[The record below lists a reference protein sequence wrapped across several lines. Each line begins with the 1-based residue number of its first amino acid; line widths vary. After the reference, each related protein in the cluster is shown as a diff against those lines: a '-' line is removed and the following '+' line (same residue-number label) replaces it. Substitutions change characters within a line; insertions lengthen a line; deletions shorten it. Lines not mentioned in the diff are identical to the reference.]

1 MNFRSS
7 IPILSLIGIL
17 CLWIASSCSRISETT
32 TGLTPVLAK
41 YIAAYPSAML
51 SKASTIRIRFNDPHT
66 SDELTG
72 QKLKQKY
79 FSIEPSVNGSS
90 FWEDTHTLVFQ
101 PDEYL
106 VSGQKYRVSLDMKA
120 IMPEIEKEARSF
132 VFDLEVRPQH
142 MNVEINNLSP
152 ENPADYSKVTLH
164 GTLYSSD
171 VLTAEEV
178 SPLLNIRANGSE
190 TIQWSHE
197 NNMTVHH
204 FSVENLDRNNNS
216 SALKVSW
223 DGSRAQ
229 SESKGEL
236 ELTIAP
242 IQEFSL
248 RDAKVIYGDEPFA
261 LLSFTDPLM
270 PNQNLQGLIS
280 LGGHEGALRFLIEGN
295 QVRVFPSVNLNGTFR
310 LNISDNIKNSKQALL
325 SKQVIFDLEFAEAK
339 PKVRIVGRGNIIP
352 QKDNQVILPIEVIG
366 LNAIDL
372 EIFQIHA
379 NNILQY
385 LQTSDFTDSYEMN
398 RVGSIVHHQKVD
410 LGEPGNASGQIWK
423 RYGIDI
429 SAMVKMDPNAFYQ
442 VRIGFRPE
450 YFTAICQNN
459 IKLTIEEIKA
469 NLEAYGMGEPD
480 EYQSFY
486 ENNYYGIYGY
496 YDGYEW
502 GRRDDPCYPEYY
514 SRDKFAARVV
524 YPSDIGLIAK
534 QGSDDTWTV
543 IATDLHTAKP
553 MGGVQLRIYNFQQQ
567 VFEQLNTDANG
578 IANFKTS
585 KVPFVVIGEKNG
597 RQAYLKLSESSS
609 LQLSRF
615 KVDGVSPNKGLKG
628 FIYGERDVWRPGDS
642 LMLNFIIESTPA
654 QAADIAA
661 IPVKAEL
668 LDSRGKVYSTTF
680 ARKQSGPVY
689 SIPFVTDPEA
699 ETGNWMVRVK
709 IGGAT
714 FSRTVKIET
723 IKPNRLRID
732 FNPGVKS
739 ISSTQKNINGI
750 FKSEWLHGAPAANLR
765 ATVEMS
771 VRNTSTGFENFKA
784 YAFSDP
790 ARKFYSEPK
799 LVFDQ
804 QLSAQGVANTQI
816 PIQIAS
822 PPPGKLKIEFKSRVF
837 EQGGDFSI
845 DQFSLDYSPFS
856 SYTGVGLPKD
866 RYDQNRID
874 LNTPANVKFVVVNES
889 GLPVANRKLNIGL
902 YKVYWRW
909 WWDTYE
915 DYVESFNATDHNAA
929 IETFVVTTNAQGQA
943 QLPLE
948 IQNWGR
954 YMIRA
959 CDPVSGHCSGDFFYS
974 GYPWYEGDEQQY
986 DESSILAMSS
996 KKSTYKVGETIELN
1010 VPATAGA
1017 SILVSIENGSGV
1029 ISTRWF
1035 DAAEGDNLLKLDVD
1049 KNMLPNVYAN
1059 VMVIQPHQK
1068 MSKSMPLRMYG
1079 LVPITIEDPQSKL
1092 EPVISMPEA
1101 LQANQEFVVEISEK
1115 SGRAMHYT
1123 VSIVDEGLLDITRF
1137 KTPDP
1142 HKSFFSK
1149 EALGVRTWDLFDR
1162 VLGAYSGEAGRLLKI
1177 GGDGDIRV
1185 EGAPKATRFKPV
1197 VMHIGPESIAK
1208 GKKAKHT
1215 FKMPN
1220 YAGSVRVMVVAVG
1233 EKQYGNTQK
1242 AVKVQQPL
1250 MVLATLPRVVGP
1262 GESFD
1267 LPVNLFSL
1275 EKKVK
1280 NADITITEVSGMAEF
1295 PQGAKKSVS
1304 FNNEA
1309 ELISTIPVKMK
1320 DISGI
1325 AKFRIDVNGGGHKAF
1340 FEVEMDVRNPNPI
1353 ISERFKKAIPKLS
1366 NASVPVELAGILGT
1380 NSGILEVS
1388 SVPPLNF
1395 GTRLSYLLEY
1405 PHGCLEQFTS
1415 GAFPQ
1420 LVIGDLIE
1428 LSDRQKNSVQNNIRS
1443 VISRLKNHTHSSGGF
1458 TYWSGSREADSW
1470 VSNYVGHFITTAQ
1483 QKGFA
1488 VPDQMVSNWISYQLK
1503 LAKNWDPKLS
1513 DTGFYGSQSQ
1523 LNQAY
1528 RLYTLALAGQPE
1540 LGAMNRFR
1548 EIGAKNTT
1556 AQWMLAASYAISGR
1570 SQIAQEMV
1578 KNLSIQTE
1586 SYPDEGFTYGSV
1598 LRDKALILEAAI
1610 LSGMNTKA
1618 AELAQEIATE
1628 LNSNNWHSTQTTAF
1642 ALIAMSRY
1650 AVENQSKEG
1659 MKFTYQLGSDK
1670 AIQAGTSKS
1679 FMYIQL
1685 SEKELQKGAIN
1696 IQNQS
1701 EAQLFVNVYVSGRP
1715 ATGTEKAAS
1724 SNLQLEITYKDR
1736 NGQNLNPS
1744 SIIQGTDFVAEI
1756 KITNPGGSLRD
1767 LKNLALTQ
1775 VFPSGWEIRNSRLE
1789 NIKDTYN
1796 KVPDFQDIRDDR
1808 VLTYFPL
1815 GRGAVQIV
1823 RVHLTAAYAGKYY
1836 LPAHSCEAMYDN
1848 QVFARNTGQWVE
1860 VVKSGGSM

>member
-1 MNFRSS
+1 MNLRSS
-7 IPILSLIGIL
+7 LPIFTLIGIV
-17 CLWIASSCSRISETT
+17 CIWAASSCNKISDSA
-32 TGLTPVLAK
+32 TGLTPALAK
-41 YIAAYPSAML
+41 YIAAYPSGML
-51 SKASTIRIRFNDPHT
+51 SKASSLRIRFNDPHT
-66 SDELTG
+66 TDELTG
-72 QKLKQKY
+72 QEIKEKY
-79 FSIEPSVNGSS
+79 FSFEPAIKGSS

-101 PDEYL
+101 PAEHL
-106 VSGQKYRVSLDMKA
+106 PSGKKYRVTLDMKA
-120 IMPEIEKEARSF
+120 IIPDIEKEARNF
-132 VFDLEVRPQH
+132 IFDIEVRPQH

-152 ENPADYSKVTLH
+152 DDPADYSKVTLQ

-171 VLTAEEV
+171 ILTPDEV
-178 SPLLNIRANGSE
+178 STLLSINGRDAE

-197 NNMTVHH
+197 NNMTAHH
-204 FSVENLDRNNNS
+204 FTVENLDRNNS
-216 SALKVSW
+216 SSSLKVKW
-223 DGSRAQ
+223 DGSKAG

-236 ELTIAP
+236 DLTIAP
-242 IQEFSL
+242 VQEFSL
-248 RDAKVIYGDEPFA
+248 RDAKVVYGDEPYA
-261 LLSFTDPLM
+261 LLSFTDPLLD
-270 PNQNLQGLIS
+270 NQNLNGMIGLN
-280 LGGHEGALRFLIEGN
+280 GYEGTLRYLIEGN
-295 QVRVFPSVNLNGTFR
+295 QVRVYPSINLSGVFR
-310 LNISDNIKNSKQALL
+310 LNISDNIKNSKQANL

-352 QKDNQVILPIEVIG
+352 QKDNQIILPIEVIG
-366 LNAIDL
+366 LNAVDI

-398 RVGSIVHHQKVD
+398 RVGTIIHHQKVD
-410 LGEPGNASGQIWK
+410 LGEIGNASGQLWK

-429 SAMVKMDPNAFYQ
+429 SEMVKLDPNAFYQ
-442 VRIGFRPE
+442 VRIGFKPE
-450 YFTAICQNN
+450 YFSASCENDL
-459 IKLTIEEIKA
+459 KSKIEEIKA
-469 NLEAYGMGEPD
+469 AWENYEYYDAE

-486 ENNYYGIYGY
+486 DDNYYGVYGY
-496 YDGYEW
+496 YDGYDWEK
-502 GRRDDPCYPEYY
+502 REDPCYLEYY
-514 SRDKFAARVV
+514 SRDKFVARVV
-524 YPSDIGLIAK
+524 YPSDLGLVAK

-553 MGGVQLRIYNFQQQ
+553 TSGVKLLFYNYQNQII
-567 VFEQLNTDANG
+567 EEATTDANG
-578 IANFKTS
+578 IASLKTN
-585 KVPFVVIGEKNG
+585 KIPFVVIGEKNSK
-597 RQAYLKLSESSS
+597 QAYLKLSESAS

-615 KVDGVSPNKGLKG
+615 KVDGVSPKKGLKG

-642 LMLNFIIESTPA
+642 LMLNFIVESTPA
-654 QAADIAA
+654 QAAEIAG

-668 LDSRGKVYSTTF
+668 LDARGKIYSTTF

-709 IGGAT
+709 IGGAIFT
-714 FSRTVKIET
+714 RNVKIET

-732 FNPGVKS
+732 FNPGVKA
-739 ISSTQKNINGI
+739 ITSTQKSVNGV

-765 ATVEMS
+765 ATIEMS
-771 VRNTSTGFENFKA
+771 VKNTTTEFDNYKL

-799 LVFDQ
+799 MVFDQ
-804 QLSAQGVANTQI
+804 QLSAQGTADALI

-845 DQFSLDYSPFS
+845 DQFSMDYSPFM

-866 RYDQNRID
+866 RYEQNRID
-874 LNTPANVKFVVVNES
+874 LNTPANVKFVVVNET
-889 GLPVANRKLNIGL
+889 GKPIANRKLNVGL
-902 YKVYWRW
+902 YKVSWRW

-915 DYVESFNATDHNAA
+915 DYVESFNSTDHNAA
-929 IETFVVTTNAQGQA
+929 IETFELTTNAQGLA
-943 QLPLE
+943 TLPLE
-948 IQNWGR
+948 IAEWGR

-959 CDPVSGHCSGDFFYS
+959 CDAVSGHCSGDFFYS
-974 GYPWYEGDEQQY
+974 GYPWYEGEEQQY
-986 DESSILAMSS
+986 DESSILALSS
-996 KKSTYKVGETIELN
+996 KKSTYKVGETIELS
-1010 VPATAGA
+1010 VPATAGS
-1017 SILVSIENGSGV
+1017 SILVSLENGSGV

-1035 DAAEGDNLLKLDVD
+1035 DATEGDNLLKIEAD
-1049 KNMLPNVYAN
+1049 KSMLPNIYAN
-1059 VMVIQPHQK
+1059 VMVIQPHEK
-1068 MSKSMPLRMYG
+1068 MSKSLPLRMYG

-1092 EPVISMPEA
+1092 EPVISMPES
-1101 LQANQEFVVEISEK
+1101 LQANQEFAVEISEK

-1142 HKSFFSK
+1142 HKTFFAK

-1162 VLGAYSGEAGRLLKI
+1162 VLGAYVGEAGRLLKI
-1177 GGDGDIRV
+1177 GGDSDIRV

-1197 VMHIGPESIAK
+1197 VMHIGPMSIEK

-1220 YAGSVRVMVVAVG
+1220 YAGSVRVMVVAAA
-1233 EKQYGNTQK
+1233 EKQYGNSQK

-1250 MVLATLPRVVGP
+1250 MVLATLPRVIGP

-1280 NADITITEVSGMAEF
+1280 NAEITVSEVSGMATF

-1320 DISGI
+1320 DVSGI
-1325 AKFRIDVNGGGHKAF
+1325 AKFRIDVSGSGHKAF
-1340 FEVEMDVRNPNPI
+1340 YEVEMDVRNPNPI
-1353 ISERFKKAIPKLS
+1353 VSERFKKDVPKS
-1366 NASVPVELAGILGT
+1366 GSATVPVELAGIIGT

-1395 GTRLSYLLEY
+1395 STRLSYLLEY

-1415 GAFPQ
+1415 AAFPQ

-1428 LSDRQKNSVQNNIRS
+1428 LSDRQKNSVQVNIKS
-1443 VISRLKNHTHSSGGF
+1443 VISRLKNHTHSTGGF
-1458 TYWSGSREADSW
+1458 TYWSGSREADPW
-1470 VSNYVGHFITTAQ
+1470 VSNYVGHFVITAQ
-1483 QKGFA
+1483 QKGFS
-1488 VPDQMVSNWISYQLK
+1488 VPEQMISNWVNYQLK

-1513 DTGFYGSQSQ
+1513 NTGFYGSQSQ
-1523 LNQAY
+1523 LDQAY
-1528 RLYTLALAGQPE
+1528 RLYTLALAGKPE
-1540 LGAMNRFR
+1540 LGAMNRFK
-1548 EIGAKNTT
+1548 ELGTKNAT

-1570 SQIAQEMV
+1570 EQIAKEMV
-1578 KNLSIQTE
+1578 QSLSTQTE
-1586 SYPDEGFTYGSV
+1586 VYPDAGFTYGSA
-1598 LRDKALILEAAI
+1598 LRDKALILEAAV
-1610 LSGMNTKA
+1610 LSDMTAKA
-1618 AELAQEIATE
+1618 GELARDIATE
-1628 LNSNNWHSTQTTAF
+1628 LNSNNWYSTQTTAF

-1650 AVENQSKEG
+1650 ALENQSKAG

-1670 AIQAGTSKS
+1670 AIQAGSSKS

-1685 SEKELQKGAIN
+1685 TEKELQKGAIK
-1696 IQNQS
+1696 IQNLS
-1701 EAQLFVNVYVSGRP
+1701 DAQLFVNVYVSGIP
-1715 ATGTEKAAS
+1715 AVGTEKAANS
-1724 SNLQLEITYKDR
+1724 ALQLDIIYKDR

-1744 SIIQGTDFVAEI
+1744 SIAQGTDFVAEI
-1756 KITNPGGSLRD
+1756 KITNPGGNLKD
-1767 LKNLALTQ
+1767 LDNLALTQ

-1815 GRGAVQIV
+1815 SRGSVQFV
-1823 RVHLTAAYAGKYY
+1823 RVHLTAAYAGRYY

-1848 QVFARNTGQWVE
+1848 QVFARNAGQWVE
-1860 VVKSGGSM
+1860 VVKTNGSM